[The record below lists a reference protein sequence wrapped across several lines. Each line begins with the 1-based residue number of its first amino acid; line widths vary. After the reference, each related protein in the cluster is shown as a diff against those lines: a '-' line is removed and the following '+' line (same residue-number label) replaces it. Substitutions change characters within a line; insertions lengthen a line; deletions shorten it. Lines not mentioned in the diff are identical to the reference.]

1 MKLLADKTGEQ
12 FLQILDEQAD
22 ALTVQFISNEGEPKG
37 QPFKDSLKG
46 LKLAG
51 WSHRTT
57 STAIGLSRFKKGY
70 LEDAHVS
77 FALHRLYPLGRKI
90 KLPSGEIVQIASYA
104 NTHANGYY
112 MFVRRDD
119 EQELVRMKM
128 SPDWLLMP
136 SEKLLALPYYPRPRT
151 QQELNVIDDFDKWAG
166 GF

>member
-12 FLQILDEQAD
+12 FLQILDEQGD

-57 STAIGLSRFKKGY
+57 STAIGISRFKKGH

-77 FALHRLYPLGRKI
+77 FALHRLYPLGRKV

-104 NTHANGYY
+104 NTHADGYY